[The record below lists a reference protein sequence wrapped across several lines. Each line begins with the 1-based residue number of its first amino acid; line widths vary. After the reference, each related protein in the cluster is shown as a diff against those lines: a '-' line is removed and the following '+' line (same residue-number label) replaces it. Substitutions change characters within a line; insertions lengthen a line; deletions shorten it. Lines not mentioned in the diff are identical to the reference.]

1 MDHDYKQQTTSSPMY
16 NYVPMLSAT
25 SYQQGM
31 PILLHQQPSGQVQY
45 VFPSHALQQPS
56 QLSSDGQYMPVRIF
70 LIFSRRNI
78 RRIFQVYRSDVMP
91 PVVDNNLY
99 SQPPYVHLYPTH
111 SYPHTPQATYIQPG
125 SIVNSLYLFP
135 YSLSFL
141 APSFLI
147 PPNNSTSIQYATNQL
162 AALNLQSQYDDSRF
176 SQSNNSQ
183 KSNGFNHHHHPVYR
197 QNRPYTS
204 NPTDKQMS
212 TIENDVKPTD
222 QMSLSGSGQEKD

>member
-1 MDHDYKQQTTSSPMY
+1 
-16 NYVPMLSAT
+16 
-25 SYQQGM
+25 M
-31 PILLHQQPSGQVQY
+31 PILLHQQPGGQVQY

-56 QLSSDGQYMPVRIF
+56 QLSSDGQYMP
-70 LIFSRRNI
+70 
-78 RRIFQVYRSDVMP
+78 VYRSDVMP

-111 SYPHTPQATYIQPG
+111 SYPHTPQATYIQP
-125 SIVNSLYLFP
+125 
-135 YSLSFL
+135 

-183 KSNGFNHHHHPVYR
+183 KSNGFNHHHHPTYR